1 MRTTRRKQSAPLCI
15 SGNEME
21 RLRSFTRPP
30 PKKEEDLRN
39 EHLKKLS
46 EDRVKNW
53 PNTLA
58 AQRKKKEQWKEIRA
72 AEEEAYRVKVDNEE
86 RELREA
92 AAAKAYAKA
101 KYLKFENQD
110 KTKFLRAQQLYSD
123 CVYERQ
129 EQIREKEVMKL
140 WEKEKE
146 KAYHEDVMRHVAE
159 GDRREAAELEAR
171 KLKNAVIC
179 KQQQAQLAEFRENY
193 LERLRIE
200 KRDGELIQK
209 KVASNLKEDVRARE
223 EEAIKQQLK
232 RNENKL
238 ANEELKKL
246 RLEAAVEDQII
257 DARVKKEV
265 KRKEYYDA
273 EIKKQ
278 KARMF
283 AEKQRIKQ
291 RLIDNATRNLMNQMA
306 ADESALEEQ
315 VEAMRKKED
324 DLEALK
330 QRNIKEQKLAI
341 DQACKSAMA
350 RRARERQEDERQT
363 AEMVKAWRAKN
374 KEIDDEA
381 EADEKRRHDELMDL
395 KKTQYEQREQ
405 YRARVRQER
414 ADRLSGDTGEAN
426 RILQEDLEFRQE
438 AQREIDKAKAA
449 GRPWYMLQ
457 KAKEAKERA
466 LFPSGGSGKA

>member
-1 MRTTRRKQSAPLCI
+1 
-15 SGNEME
+15 ME

-350 RRARERQEDERQT
+350 RRAREREEDERQT

>member
-1 MRTTRRKQSAPLCI
+1 MRTTRRKAAAPLCI
-15 SGNEME
+15 SSNEME

-46 EDRVKNW
+46 EERVKNW

-350 RRARERQEDERQT
+350 RRAREREEDERQT

>member
-1 MRTTRRKQSAPLCI
+1 M
-15 SGNEME
+15 
-21 RLRSFTRPP
+21 
-30 PKKEEDLRN
+30 
-39 EHLKKLS
+39 
-46 EDRVKNW
+46 
-53 PNTLA
+53 
-58 AQRKKKEQWKEIRA
+58 
-72 AEEEAYRVKVDNEE
+72 
-86 RELREA
+86 
-92 AAAKAYAKA
+92 
-101 KYLKFENQD
+101 
-110 KTKFLRAQQLYSD
+110 
-123 CVYERQ
+123 
-129 EQIREKEVMKL
+129 
-140 WEKEKE
+140 
-146 KAYHEDVMRHVAE
+146 
-159 GDRREAAELEAR
+159 
-171 KLKNAVIC
+171 
-179 KQQQAQLAEFRENY
+179 
-193 LERLRIE
+193 
-200 KRDGELIQK
+200 
-209 KVASNLKEDVRARE
+209 ASNLKEDVRARE

-278 KARMF
+278 KSARMF

-350 RRARERQEDERQT
+350 RRQREREEDARQT
-363 AEMVKAWRAKN
+363 EEMVKAWRAKN

-457 KAKEAKERA
+457 KAKEGEGAGSVPVRGVGEGLSWTLLSCARRRA
-466 LFPSGGSGKA
+466 SLARLGTWLGEPCWRRVRGGFPAPALQLRATRRLALRLASDARSRACSCASSKAACTRN

>member
-1 MRTTRRKQSAPLCI
+1 M
-15 SGNEME
+15 G
-21 RLRSFTRPP
+21 
-30 PKKEEDLRN
+30 
-39 EHLKKLS
+39 
-46 EDRVKNW
+46 
-53 PNTLA
+53 
-58 AQRKKKEQWKEIRA
+58 
-72 AEEEAYRVKVDNEE
+72 
-86 RELREA
+86 
-92 AAAKAYAKA
+92 
-101 KYLKFENQD
+101 
-110 KTKFLRAQQLYSD
+110 
-123 CVYERQ
+123 
-129 EQIREKEVMKL
+129 
-140 WEKEKE
+140 
-146 KAYHEDVMRHVAE
+146 
-159 GDRREAAELEAR
+159 
-171 KLKNAVIC
+171 
-179 KQQQAQLAEFRENY
+179 
-193 LERLRIE
+193 
-200 KRDGELIQK
+200 

-246 RLEAAVEDQII
+246 RLEAAVEDQVI

-306 ADESALEEQ
+306 ADESALEE
-315 VEAMRKKED
+315 
-324 DLEALK
+324 L
-330 QRNIKEQKLAI
+330 
-341 DQACKSAMA
+341 
-350 RRARERQEDERQT
+350 
-363 AEMVKAWRAKN
+363 VKARRAKN

>member
-1 MRTTRRKQSAPLCI
+1 MGGFIFDFEAVRTA
-15 SGNEME
+15 SGTH
-21 RLRSFTRPP
+21 RFAHR
-30 PKKEEDLRN
+30 
-39 EHLKKLS
+39 
-46 EDRVKNW
+46 
-53 PNTLA
+53 
-58 AQRKKKEQWKEIRA
+58 
-72 AEEEAYRVKVDNEE
+72 
-86 RELREA
+86 
-92 AAAKAYAKA
+92 
-101 KYLKFENQD
+101 
-110 KTKFLRAQQLYSD
+110 FLRAQQLYSD

-306 ADESALEEQ
+306 ADETALEEQ

>member
-1 MRTTRRKQSAPLCI
+1 M
-15 SGNEME
+15 G
-21 RLRSFTRPP
+21 
-30 PKKEEDLRN
+30 
-39 EHLKKLS
+39 
-46 EDRVKNW
+46 
-53 PNTLA
+53 
-58 AQRKKKEQWKEIRA
+58 
-72 AEEEAYRVKVDNEE
+72 
-86 RELREA
+86 
-92 AAAKAYAKA
+92 
-101 KYLKFENQD
+101 
-110 KTKFLRAQQLYSD
+110 
-123 CVYERQ
+123 
-129 EQIREKEVMKL
+129 
-140 WEKEKE
+140 
-146 KAYHEDVMRHVAE
+146 
-159 GDRREAAELEAR
+159 
-171 KLKNAVIC
+171 
-179 KQQQAQLAEFRENY
+179 AEFRENY

-306 ADESALEEQ
+306 SDEQALEEQ

-350 RRARERQEDERQT
+350 RRARERQEDEEQT

-374 KEIDDEA
+374 KEIDD
-381 EADEKRRHDELMDL
+381 
-395 KKTQYEQREQ
+395 
-405 YRARVRQER
+405 
-414 ADRLSGDTGEAN
+414 
-426 RILQEDLEFRQE
+426 
-438 AQREIDKAKAA
+438 
-449 GRPWYMLQ
+449 RP
-457 KAKEAKERA
+457 R
-466 LFPSGGSGKA
+466 P

>member
-1 MRTTRRKQSAPLCI
+1 MGTFLGDFEAIRTASRPRR
-15 SGNEME
+15 
-21 RLRSFTRPP
+21 
-30 PKKEEDLRN
+30 
-39 EHLKKLS
+39 
-46 EDRVKNW
+46 
-53 PNTLA
+53 
-58 AQRKKKEQWKEIRA
+58 
-72 AEEEAYRVKVDNEE
+72 
-86 RELREA
+86 
-92 AAAKAYAKA
+92 
-101 KYLKFENQD
+101 
-110 KTKFLRAQQLYSD
+110 FLRAQQLYSD

-350 RRARERQEDERQT
+350 RRAREREEDERQT

>member
-1 MRTTRRKQSAPLCI
+1 M
-15 SGNEME
+15 
-21 RLRSFTRPP
+21 
-30 PKKEEDLRN
+30 
-39 EHLKKLS
+39 
-46 EDRVKNW
+46 
-53 PNTLA
+53 
-58 AQRKKKEQWKEIRA
+58 
-72 AEEEAYRVKVDNEE
+72 
-86 RELREA
+86 
-92 AAAKAYAKA
+92 
-101 KYLKFENQD
+101 
-110 KTKFLRAQQLYSD
+110 
-123 CVYERQ
+123 
-129 EQIREKEVMKL
+129 
-140 WEKEKE
+140 
-146 KAYHEDVMRHVAE
+146 
-159 GDRREAAELEAR
+159 
-171 KLKNAVIC
+171 
-179 KQQQAQLAEFRENY
+179 
-193 LERLRIE
+193 
-200 KRDGELIQK
+200 
-209 KVASNLKEDVRARE
+209 
-223 EEAIKQQLK
+223 
-232 RNENKL
+232 
-238 ANEELKKL
+238 
-246 RLEAAVEDQII
+246 
-257 DARVKKEV
+257 

-350 RRARERQEDERQT
+350 RRAREREEDARQT
-363 AEMVKAWRAKN
+363 EEMVKAWRAKN

-414 ADRLSGDTGEAN
+414 ADRLVGRYGRGEPDSPG
-426 RILQEDLEFRQE
+426 RFGVPPG

-466 LFPSGGSGKA
+466 LFPSGGSGKAAGACFFFLGASAGVTGTAATTCAGQRSAGDPPASPVDGRRGSWRCGWRPTRGAALARVQVRR

>member
-1 MRTTRRKQSAPLCI
+1 
-15 SGNEME
+15 ME

-46 EDRVKNW
+46 EERVKNW

-306 ADESALEEQ
+306 SDEQALEEQ

-350 RRARERQEDERQT
+350 RRARERKEDEEQT

>member
-1 MRTTRRKQSAPLCI
+1 MRTTRRKAAAPLCI

-46 EDRVKNW
+46 EERVKNW

-306 ADESALEEQ
+306 SDEQALEEQ
-315 VEAMRKKED
+315 VDAMRKKED

-350 RRARERQEDERQT
+350 RRAREREEDERQT

>member
-1 MRTTRRKQSAPLCI
+1 MRTTRRKAAAPLCI

-46 EDRVKNW
+46 EERVKNW

-350 RRARERQEDERQT
+350 RRAREREEDERQT

>member
-1 MRTTRRKQSAPLCI
+1 M
-15 SGNEME
+15 G
-21 RLRSFTRPP
+21 
-30 PKKEEDLRN
+30 
-39 EHLKKLS
+39 
-46 EDRVKNW
+46 
-53 PNTLA
+53 
-58 AQRKKKEQWKEIRA
+58 
-72 AEEEAYRVKVDNEE
+72 
-86 RELREA
+86 
-92 AAAKAYAKA
+92 
-101 KYLKFENQD
+101 
-110 KTKFLRAQQLYSD
+110 
-123 CVYERQ
+123 
-129 EQIREKEVMKL
+129 
-140 WEKEKE
+140 
-146 KAYHEDVMRHVAE
+146 
-159 GDRREAAELEAR
+159 
-171 KLKNAVIC
+171 
-179 KQQQAQLAEFRENY
+179 
-193 LERLRIE
+193 
-200 KRDGELIQK
+200 
-209 KVASNLKEDVRARE
+209 
-223 EEAIKQQLK
+223 QLK
-232 RNENKL
+232 LNENKL

-306 ADESALEEQ
+306 SDEQALEEQ

-363 AEMVKAWRAKN
+363 ADMVKAWRAKN

-426 RILQEDLEFRQE
+426 RILQEDLEF
-438 AQREIDKAKAA
+438 
-449 GRPWYMLQ
+449 P
-457 KAKEAKERA
+457 
-466 LFPSGGSGKA
+466 PGSATGN

>member
-1 MRTTRRKQSAPLCI
+1 
-15 SGNEME
+15 ME

-46 EDRVKNW
+46 EERVKNW

-350 RRARERQEDERQT
+350 RRAREREEDERQT